1 MKTILVR
8 VTVPDEDY
16 DDVCDELV
24 LADFEE
30 NPKAFQVVLVKD
42 TLCRFCGTSKDN
54 GRAGFFCSECDA

>member
-1 MKTILVR
+1 MKNILVR

-30 NPKAFQVVLVKD
+30 NPKAFQVELIKLPKWFKD
-42 TLCRFCGTSKDN
+42 G
-54 GRAGFFCSECDA
+54 E